1 MKNKANPFIV
11 DMHTHLNEKKV
22 KPEQWWGEAKKKKLC
37 AIAITEHSNYRP
49 KEAYLKLKAIQ
60 PKGILLIPGM
70 EAKTTAGDLLLYGTN
85 ETIYD
90 IKGLQKNNVNIEKA
104 LKIANQNGLLASFAH
119 PFGYKLDS
127 VCEVIGEKKA
137 KKLVKKYGAGIEYYN
152 GMLGSANELIF
163 GRKWV
168 KKFYGILNFV
178 EKNKTTST
186 LRINKTTNPTK
197 RKMEALAEE
206 TLNRVRK
213 GMLFEKNASFITTG
227 SDAHYPKS
235 IGSSVIE
242 LKKKPKNE
250 KELVEMVKKR
260 KILWAGPNIYSKNPV
275 DIIGKK
281 EMAEGL
287 TYLTK
292 KKVLKKRKIGFAG
305 KISKKIRLS
314 KRIKTIKRISKKAG
328 FGKIK
333 GKISKFELRTRI
345 INWKKRKG

>member
-1 MKNKANPFIV
+1 MENNTIPFIV

-22 KPEQWWGEAKKKKLC
+22 KPENWWREAKKKKLC
-37 AIAITEHSNYRP
+37 AIAITEHSYYEPR
-49 KEAYLKLKAIQ
+49 EAYLKLKEIQ
-60 PKGILLIPGM
+60 PKNILLIPGM

-85 ETIYD
+85 ESIYD
-90 IKGLQKNNVNIEKA
+90 IKELQKINVSIEKV
-104 LKIANQNGLLASFAH
+104 LRIAKKNNLLISFAH
-119 PFGYKLDS
+119 PYGYKLDS

-137 KKLVKKYGAGIEYYN
+137 KQLVKKYGTGIEYYN

-168 KKFYGILNFV
+168 KKFYGILSFV
-178 EKNKTTST
+178 EKNKATSA
-186 LRINKTTNPTK
+186 LKINKTTNPTK
-197 RKMEALAEE
+197 QKMESLAEE
-206 TLNRVRK
+206 TLNRVKK

-250 KELVEMVKKR
+250 KELVEMIKK
-260 KILWAGPNIYSKNPV
+260 KEILWAGPNIYSKSPV

-281 EMAEGL
+281 EMVEGL

-292 KKVLKKRKIGFAG
+292 KKVLRKRKTGFAS
-305 KISKKIRLS
+305 KISKKIRLG
-314 KRIKTIKRISKKAG
+314 KRIKTIKRISKKVG
-328 FGKIK
+328 FTKIK
-333 GKISKFELRTRI
+333 EKMPKFKLKKRI
-345 INWKKRKG
+345 ISWKKTKS